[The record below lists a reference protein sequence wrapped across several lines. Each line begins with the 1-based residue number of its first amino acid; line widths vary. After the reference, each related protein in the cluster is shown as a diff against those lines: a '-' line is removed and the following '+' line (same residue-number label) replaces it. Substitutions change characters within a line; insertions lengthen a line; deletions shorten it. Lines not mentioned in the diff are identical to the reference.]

1 MSNDC
6 LNTTSAPTATVLG
19 PDQKTFWWEAICF
32 HLNKTTKNQP
42 KWVEAIGHSLPTKID
57 ISSLLSGA
65 SFKVFKIL
73 F

>member
-6 LNTTSAPTATVLG
+6 LNATSAPTATVLV
-19 PDQKTFWWEAICF
+19 PDQKAFWWEAICF
-32 HLNKTTKNQP
+32 HLNKIAKNQP
-42 KWVEAIGHSLPTKID
+42 EWVEAIGHSLLTKTN